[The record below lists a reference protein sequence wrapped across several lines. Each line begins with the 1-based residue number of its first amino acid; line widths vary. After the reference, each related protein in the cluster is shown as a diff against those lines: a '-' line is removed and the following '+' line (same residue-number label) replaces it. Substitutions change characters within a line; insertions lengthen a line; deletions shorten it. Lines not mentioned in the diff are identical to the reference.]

1 MILVYFN
8 YKLCTELSTFS
19 VDKVFIT
26 VVTEFFIFSIISHDT
41 PFGDRMFSSGF
52 RYGVTSDQKN
62 HSTELFLKKSRKC
75 DTYAEI
81 FFIPLI
87 M

>member
-26 VVTEFFIFSIISHDT
+26 VVTEFCISVSLVTTLRLGIGCFRPGSGMASPQIKKIIVRNY
-41 PFGDRMFSSGF
+41 F
-52 RYGVTSDQKN
+52 
-62 HSTELFLKKSRKC
+62 
-75 DTYAEI
+75 
-81 FFIPLI
+81 
-87 M
+87 